1 MKNPIF
7 RISIKQKSR
16 KTSNENIDF
25 KHGMYLT
32 VTTLKN
38 QILRINIKNNTRKPV
53 IRKYILGKRFAQ
65 ESPLWRAKFSK
76 IITFWAWDV

>member
-7 RISIKQKSR
+7 RISIKQKLR

-38 QILRINIKNNTRKPV
+38 QILRINIKNIVWKLVMR
-53 IRKYILGKRFAQ
+53 IYILYC
-65 ESPLWRAKFSK
+65 P
-76 IITFWAWDV
+76 AWLNRSHTARQMDQFG